1 MPFAPNRTDADV
13 AVMPSPP
20 ARRAAAPGPPAPA
33 RHRAAPRPAR
43 VSVYGTGTSGSGG
56 RPRYRRSTATAYAH
70 ALAASCRAKSTC
82 PASSCSGSVKLTSV
96 PAGADDE
103 HRGAGRERHE
113 RHLMPGADPQAQMRR
128 RAAPGRHAASFCSA
142 AGRPIPREG
151 ARTPV
156 AFSEYASR
164 AAHLF
169 LPSPEQRD
177 EST

>member
-1 MPFAPNRTDADV
+1 MPCRGH
-13 AVMPSPP
+13 AVTSRPP
-20 ARRAAAPGPPAPA
+20 GSGTRSARSGLGVEQRLGLA
-33 RHRAAPRPAR
+33 

-70 ALAASCRAKSTC
+70 ALAASWRAKSTC
-82 PASSCSGSVKLTSV
+82 PASICSGRVKVTSV

-103 HRGAGRERHE
+103 HRGPGRERHE
-113 RHLMPGADPQAQMRR
+113 RHLVPGADPQAQVRG
-128 RAAPGRHAASFCSA
+128 RAAPGRHAASLCSG

-156 AFSEYASR
+156 ALNEYASR

-169 LPSPEQRD
+169 LPSPEQR
-177 EST
+177 EAST